1 NQRNDGSPDTTAELP
16 VPQLAALLPA
26 TVGNGPIASV
36 MHQGTTA
43 PPSAHSLAISPPH
56 WIPSIV
62 GGGRHAGTAAAH
74 SAGSGGLRYLR
85 DARRRQVP
93 SHGCS
98 EGYRPIW
105 QLPPD
110 PEGRPQ
116 PPCH

>member
-1 NQRNDGSPDTTAELP
+1 VAIPSQRGKKLRPSSRSKG
-16 VPQLAALLPA
+16 LAIAHPADLLPA
-26 TVGNGPIASV
+26 NVGNGSIASV

-62 GGGRHAGTAAAH
+62 AGGRHAGTAAAH

-85 DARRRQVP
+85 AARRRQVP

-98 EGYRPIW
+98 EGYRPI
-105 QLPPD
+105 
-110 PEGRPQ
+110 
-116 PPCH
+116 